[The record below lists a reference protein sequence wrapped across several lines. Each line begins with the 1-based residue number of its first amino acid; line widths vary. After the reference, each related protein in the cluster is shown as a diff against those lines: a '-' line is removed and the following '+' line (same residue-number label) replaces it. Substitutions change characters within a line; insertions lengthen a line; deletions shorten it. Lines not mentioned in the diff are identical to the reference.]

1 MRLRFGLLENGDSGG
16 VVGGREGRGRA
27 GFGLPGEVDPLR
39 KGADCE

>member
-27 GFGLPGEVDPLR
+27 GGLWAAWRG
-39 KGADCE
+39 